1 MWHVFMYCYATRML
15 SCVMMLWTS
24 HICHTTLPCC
34 WCLHWPHSQQS
45 LTVEQEQVWAG
56 LHSAPSSGRQCSGL
70 DSVISNQLCRAGST
84 SSTPTQESDPANYCQ
99 VRWGGQ
105 RGTVLAS
112 ALSACKNWNCWAW
125 KQENCKMQ
133 KGWRYCVCVQHE
145 ICNALHIICTNKWR
159 VAWKI
164 MA

>member
-24 HICHTTLPCC
+24 HICHTTLPWCRC
-34 WCLHWPHSQQS
+34 WCLHSPHSQQS
-45 LTVEQEQVWAG
+45 LGAGAG
-56 LHSAPSSGRQCSGL
+56 LSRFTFCTIIRPH
-70 DSVISNQLCRAGST
+70 SVISNQLCRAGST

-99 VRWGGQ
+99 VRWDGQ
-105 RGTVLAS
+105 RGTALAS

-145 ICNALHIICTNKWR
+145 ICNALHIVCTNKWR